1 MNSYSLDDALHY
13 VYDDYD
19 MLCRI
24 KKIDGGTFYIVTPH
38 GTTVKLGF
46 IWVIKCCTKC
56 TEEELVKLKHYEDSA
71 LEKLGHMYKIAEYPH
86 TP

>member
-46 IWVIKCCTKC
+46 IWVMLH
-56 TEEELVKLKHYEDSA
+56 EMH
-71 LEKLGHMYKIAEYPH
+71 
-86 TP
+86 